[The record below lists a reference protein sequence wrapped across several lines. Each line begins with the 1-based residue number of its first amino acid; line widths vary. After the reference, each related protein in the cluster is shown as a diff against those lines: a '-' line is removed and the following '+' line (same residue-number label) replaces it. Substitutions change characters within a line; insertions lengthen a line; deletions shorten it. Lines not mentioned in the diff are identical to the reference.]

1 MSPVI
6 SEIQTTAYEPY
17 VNEQITQEEFVD
29 RAEVPLKEFM
39 LRNTEQSSLKL
50 FCDLAGQSVP
60 EDQEGAMALPLR
72 IVVPS
77 FMTTELKRAF
87 EIGFYLYIPFL
98 LIDVV
103 VRLLLELCVGVILA
117 FVMQLFFSVVQLG
130 GEVIDAQMGLNMA
143 QVYDSS
149 SQVNMTVTT
158 SLLNVLLVLTFFAEN
173 GHYTLLRIF
182 LSSGSVVPYGTVS
195 LGSAVVSGVVEVF
208 AACMVLAVKLA
219 LPILAAELLGELGM
233 GILMKAIPQ
242 INAFVINM
250 ELKIIIGL
258 VLLLAFLTPINE
270 FLLDVEKNM
279 LDTLGGMLQVIA
291 GAG

>member
-1 MSPVI
+1 MDWNALYLFELIAMRVSG
-6 SEIQTTAYEPY
+6 
-17 VNEQITQEEFVD
+17 FVFTN
-29 RAEVPLKEFM
+29 PLFG
-39 LRNTEQSSLKL
+39 RNNLTSLVK
-50 FCDLAGQSVP
+50 AGF
-60 EDQEGAMALPLR
+60 ALVLS
-72 IVVPS
+72 IFVW
-77 FMTTELKRAF
+77 TTEDAAVTAPATVVEL
-87 EIGFYLYIPFL
+87 
-98 LIDVV
+98 V

-182 LSSGSVVPYGTVS
+182 LSSGNVVPYGTAS
-195 LGSAVVSGVVEVF
+195 LGEAVVSGMVEVF

>member
-1 MSPVI
+1 MDWNALYLF
-6 SEIQTTAYEPY
+6 EL
-17 VNEQITQEEFVD
+17 ITMRVSGFVFTN
-29 RAEVPLKEFM
+29 PLFG
-39 LRNTEQSSLKL
+39 RNNLTSLVK
-50 FCDLAGQSVP
+50 AGVALVLSVF
-60 EDQEGAMALPLR
+60 AW
-72 IVVPS
+72 
-77 FMTTELKRAF
+77 TTEDASVTVPATVVEL
-87 EIGFYLYIPFL
+87 
-98 LIDVV
+98 V
-103 VRLLLELCVGVILA
+103 VRLLLELCVGMILA

-158 SLLNVLLVLTFFAEN
+158 SLLNVLLVLIFFA
-173 GHYTLLRIF
+173 
-182 LSSGSVVPYGTVS
+182 GSVVPYGTVS
-195 LGSAVVSGVVEVF
+195 LGSAVVSGIVEVF
-208 AACMVLAVKLA
+208 ASCMVLAVKLA

-258 VLLLAFLTPINE
+258 MLLLAFLTPINE